1 MKMKYKIK
9 LKINMK
15 LKIKMNFKMKIKNEN
30 QKEIQ
35 NENHFIARK
44 IILLR
49 GKCGKNYRL
58 PKIYYLSPNFWANAC
73 KIGRSFFKYS
83 SIRKKKKRKTA

>member
-1 MKMKYKIK
+1 MKYKIK

-35 NENHFIARK
+35 NENHFITRK
-44 IILLR
+44 MRQKLPLTENLLPFAEFL
-49 GKCGKNYRL
+49 GKCL
-58 PKIYYLSPNFWANAC
+58 
-73 KIGRSFFKYS
+73 
-83 SIRKKKKRKTA
+83 

>member
-1 MKMKYKIK
+1 LSLGKDFFKAKMSFKIKMEMRLKMKIK
-9 LKINMK
+9 MK

-44 IILLR
+44 MRQKLPLTENLLPFAEFL
-49 GKCGKNYRL
+49 GKCL
-58 PKIYYLSPNFWANAC
+58 
-73 KIGRSFFKYS
+73 
-83 SIRKKKKRKTA
+83 

>member
-1 MKMKYKIK
+1 MRLKMKIK
-9 LKINMK
+9 MK

-44 IILLR
+44 MR
-49 GKCGKNYRL
+49 KNYRL